1 MKPGKKTLGI
11 LTVIVILAVYTACF
25 GLGKDIKGAGDMRF
39 GIDIRGGVEA
49 VFEPVGLDRNPAPNE
64 IEAARNIIETRL
76 DDKNITD
83 REVTTDNEK
92 GYVIVRF
99 PWKSD
104 EKDFK
109 PEAAIAELGDMA
121 NLTFRDENGTVM
133 LEGRDVSTSRP
144 VEYSDQTGMKKYE
157 VELQFTK
164 EGADKFAD
172 ATGKL
177 VGRRM
182 GIYMDE
188 ELISNPVVQDKI
200 TGGNAVINGMETY
213 AAAKNLSD
221 KINAGALP
229 YAMETKNFSTIS
241 PSLGSNAL
249 NIMIFSGVLA
259 FICICIF
266 MIAMYR
272 LPGLVACFGLVLQTS
287 IQLLAISIPQYTLTL
302 PGIAGIILTIGMA
315 VDGKN
320 MENQHYHQRT
330 DWRGT
335 GQRCFTDR
343 SGQTGIQEGIF
354 LRTGWKLNE
363 RHCSGDSDVLRFRHD
378 AELRIHASGGADHQ
392 SGCRRLVLQN
402 GASFH
407 NPGRKVPRFKVV

>member
-121 NLTFRDENGTVM
+121 NLTFRDESGTVM
-133 LEGRDVSTSRP
+133 LEGRDISTSRP
-144 VEYSDQTGMKKYE
+144 VEYSDQTGIKKYE

-164 EGADKFAD
+164 DGADKFAD

-200 TGGNAVINGMETY
+200 TGGNAVINGMESY
-213 AAAKNLSD
+213 ASAKSLSD

-229 YAMETKNFSTIS
+229 YAMETKL
-241 PSLGSNAL
+241 SL
-249 NIMIFSGVLA
+249 
-259 FICICIF
+259 
-266 MIAMYR
+266 
-272 LPGLVACFGLVLQTS
+272 
-287 IQLLAISIPQYTLTL
+287 
-302 PGIAGIILTIGMA
+302 
-315 VDGKN
+315 
-320 MENQHYHQRT
+320 
-330 DWRGT
+330 
-335 GQRCFTDR
+335 
-343 SGQTGIQEGIF
+343 
-354 LRTGWKLNE
+354 
-363 RHCSGDSDVLRFRHD
+363 
-378 AELRIHASGGADHQ
+378 IHI
-392 SGCRRLVLQN
+392 
-402 GASFH
+402 
-407 NPGRKVPRFKVV
+407 